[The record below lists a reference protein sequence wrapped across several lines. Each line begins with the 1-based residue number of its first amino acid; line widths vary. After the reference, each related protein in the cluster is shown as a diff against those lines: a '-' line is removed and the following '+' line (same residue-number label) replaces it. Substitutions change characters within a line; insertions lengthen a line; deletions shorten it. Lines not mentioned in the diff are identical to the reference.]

1 MTPSDLLLIA
11 TPLIG
16 GSLVSST
23 ISTDSYDQD
32 RSVGPPRWV
41 FPATWTIL
49 YLILGYSAYRV
60 GFTNPVIVT
69 WWIGLILNW
78 IWTPVYFGKND
89 RVGALYII
97 RSLIVVTIYMAIEFY
112 GVDKTAGLLQL
123 PYLAWLVYA
132 MTLNQKSLESA

>member
-16 GSLVSST
+16 GSLISST
-23 ISTDSYDQD
+23 ISTDSYDSD
-32 RSVGPPRWV
+32 RTVGPPRWV
-41 FPATWTIL
+41 FPITWTIL

-60 GFTNPVIVT
+60 GFTNPVIVI

-132 MTLNQKSLESA
+132 MTLNQKSLVST